1 MSRNRAAK
9 LLSDPYAILRRPIM
23 TEKAHDMYAEAAET
37 PEVKEGEQPKVKHK
51 RYTFEV
57 HVKANK
63 QQIKKAIEAAFGVTV
78 DKVNTMIVKPRSKS
92 FRGGAKKPG
101 FSRQRK
107 KAVVRLTPGSKQI
120 ELI

>member
-9 LLSDPYAILRRPIM
+9 LLSDPYAILRRPIL
-23 TEKAHDMYAEAAET
+23 TEKSHDMVSAGADE
-37 PEVKEGEQPKVKHK
+37 KKG

-63 QQIKKAIEAAFGVTV
+63 QQIKRAIETAFGVQV
-78 DKVNTMIVKPRSKS
+78 QSLNTMIVKPRAKA
-92 FRGGAKKPG
+92 FRGAQAGKSG
-101 FSRQRK
+101 FSRIRK
-107 KAVVRLTPGSKQI
+107 KAIVRLTKESKQI

>member
-9 LLSDPYAILRRPIM
+9 LLADAYSVLRRPIM
-23 TEKAHDMYAEAAET
+23 TEKSHDMYAEGTDNER
-37 PEVKEGEQPKVKHK
+37 K

-57 HVKANK
+57 HIKANK
-63 QQIKKAIEAAFGVTV
+63 QQIRNAVQSAFGVQV
-78 DKVNTMIVKPRSKS
+78 ESVNTIIVKPRRKA
-92 FRGGAKKPG
+92 FRGASMGKSG

-107 KAVVRLTPGSKQI
+107 KAIIRLTKDSKQI